1 MAVYCFYLFDRA
13 GRLLC
18 YREWSRARRTH
29 AGEDDA
35 KSMFGLLFA
44 LRNFCS
50 KLSPSP
56 LGGSPKYY
64 ITETYALHHHETP
77 TGLRFLLLT
86 SPDFGGAD
94 ISRDLRDLYADAYV
108 PYVVK
113 NPLSV
118 RGEVIRVP
126 AFLGRLDSYVRNLS
140 CF

>member
-1 MAVYCFYLFDRA
+1 MLTPSLWVPRPSPVTF
-13 GRLLC
+13 
-18 YREWSRARRTH
+18 
-29 AGEDDA
+29 
-35 KSMFGLLFA
+35 
-44 LRNFCS
+44 
-50 KLSPSP
+50 SPSRFCR
-56 LGGSPKYY
+56 GGSPKYY